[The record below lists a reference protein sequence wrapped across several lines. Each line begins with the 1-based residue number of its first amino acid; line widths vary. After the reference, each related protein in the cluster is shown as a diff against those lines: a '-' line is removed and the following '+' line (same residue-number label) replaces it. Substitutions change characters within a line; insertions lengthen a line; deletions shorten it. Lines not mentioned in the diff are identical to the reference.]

1 VTLVQRFAVW
11 LYQRPRLRRAFKAT
25 CALWFGTAWA
35 VVGAPTA
42 AAYVTPGTQP
52 SPLYVGGQDIMDWAG
67 LVDNYG
73 VPVSHYYLSVV
84 SPVDAAANVFGQ
96 QIQGI
101 SGINPVEWIGQA
113 LGAILAGI
121 VTAFSGILVAI
132 PLNIEVIILLAI
144 GIIGI
149 WFLEFTL
156 SAPWL
161 SWLATMAQ
169 PVVATLQQMV
179 REFYVMPLGLLVA
192 TGYGGVIALTKGRG
206 RGMGIIFGSY
216 MIILAYYLFFS
227 APTEEVFGDNGVL
240 GIGQHLGF
248 IVAEGVVNNGALTA
262 GNGAAQLGSLIS
274 LLCTTLLREQIQIL
288 NFGDVI
294 DNINGCAG
302 LWNAAIMTGNPFG
315 PADAMQSCD
324 PAAFYYAATLSP
336 VSIAWALVLIVIEFI
351 IMLCL
356 IYIGFHVV
364 AIGFRS
370 FFNLLTLVVAV
381 PLAVAPGPTR
391 RYAGRQV
398 HRGIRDG
405 LAMFAATGGLAVVA
419 ILIGSILSGAP
430 GG

>member
-1 VTLVQRFAVW
+1 
-11 LYQRPRLRRAFKAT
+11 
-25 CALWFGTAWA
+25 LWFGVAWA
-35 VVGAPTA
+35 VIGAPTA

-52 SPLYVGGQDIMDWAG
+52 SPLFADGQNIMDWAG

-84 SPVDAAANVFGQ
+84 SPFQAGSDVMSQ

-101 SGINPVEWIGQA
+101 HGFNPVDWIGQA
-113 LGAILAGI
+113 IGAGLAGI
-121 VTAFSGILVAI
+121 ITAFNDILIGI
-132 PLNIEVIILLAI
+132 PLEIGCVILIAI

-149 WFLEFTL
+149 WFLQFAL

-161 SWLATMAQ
+161 SWLASMAQ

-179 REFYVMPLGLLVA
+179 NQFNVMPLGLLVA

-216 MIILAYYLFFS
+216 MIILAYYLFFN
-227 APTEEVFGDNGVL
+227 APTDTVFGDNGVL
-240 GIGQHLGF
+240 GIGQRLGF

-274 LLCTTLLREQIQIL
+274 LLCTTLLREQLQII

-294 DNINGCAG
+294 DNVPGCARI
-302 LWNAAIMTGNPFG
+302 WDAAIMTGSLTG

-324 PAAFYYAATLSP
+324 QAAFYHAETISILS
-336 VSIAWALVLIVIEFI
+336 VGWVAILIVIEFI

-364 AIGFRS
+364 GIGFRA

-398 HRGIRDG
+398 KKGIRDG

-419 ILIGSILSGAP
+419 ILIGSILNGAP

>member
-1 VTLVQRFAVW
+1 
-11 LYQRPRLRRAFKAT
+11 
-25 CALWFGTAWA
+25 LWFGTAW
-35 VVGAPTA
+35 VVVAAPTA

-52 SPLYVGGQDIMDWAG
+52 SPLYAGGQNIMAWTG

-73 VPVSHYYLSVV
+73 VPVSSYFLSVV
-84 SPVDAAANVFGQ
+84 SPLDAAGAAFNADTSGWNAANPLAYIG
-96 QIQGI
+96 GI
-101 SGINPVEWIGQA
+101 
-113 LGAILAGI
+113 LDGI
-121 VTAFSGILVAI
+121 VTALSNILAFF
-132 PLNIEVIILLAI
+132 PLEIESVILIAI
-144 GIIGI
+144 GVIGI
-149 WFLEFTL
+149 WFLQFAL

-161 SWLATMAQ
+161 SWLASMAQ
-169 PVVATLQQMV
+169 PVVVTLQQMINQ
-179 REFYVMPLGLLVA
+179 FYVMPLGLLIA
-192 TGYGGVIALTKGRG
+192 TGYGGVIALTRGRG

-216 MIILAYYLFFS
+216 MIILAYYLFFN
-227 APTEEVFGDNGVL
+227 APTDEIFGDNGVL

-274 LLCTTLLREQIQIL
+274 LLCTALVREQLQII

-302 LWNAAIMTGNPFG
+302 LWNTAIMSGQLDA
-315 PADAMQSCD
+315 PAHAMALCD
-324 PAAFYYAATLSP
+324 PAAEYHAQMLGF
-336 VSIAWALVLIVIEFI
+336 VSAGWLLMLILIEFV

-364 AIGFRS
+364 GIGFRA

-405 LAMFAATGGLAVVA
+405 VEMFAATGGLAVVA
-419 ILIGSILSGAP
+419 VLIGSVLSGAP